1 MIGTADRQMRQFEVR
16 PIKFKGLAVKVYLM
30 FNTGCPVASCF
41 KFWACCPAADSLL
54 QIAVQ
59 VTIFIILNAFDCR
72 PVETPE
78 WSADR

>member
-1 MIGTADRQMRQFEVR
+1 
-16 PIKFKGLAVKVYLM
+16 
-30 FNTGCPVASCF
+30 
-41 KFWACCPAADSLL
+41 PAADSLL

-59 VTIFIILNAFDCR
+59 VTIFIILNDFDCR